1 MFAVAFEVLPSQSGY
16 QRYLDTAAALRPI
29 LDSMDGFVSI
39 ERFRSLTDPG
49 WILSLSF
56 WRDEAALVRWRMQ
69 GEHRAAQAQGR
80 ASVFDDYRLRVLRV
94 LPATADS
101 EQTPLVGVHAYA
113 DTADDARGKRFESLA
128 NAGKRV
134 GLLDFADCRAAREW
148 QTKATTSPDAAGL
161 QPCRA
166 VVLRDY
172 GMFDRA
178 QAPQHFPPASRRHGP
193 S

>member
-1 MFAVAFEVLPSQSGY
+1 MFAVAFEVLPSESGY

-29 LDSMDGFVSI
+29 LDAMDGFVSI

-69 GEHRAAQAQGR
+69 GEHRAAQAEGR
-80 ASVFDDYRLRVLRV
+80 VSVFDDYRLRVLRV
-94 LPATADS
+94 LPGGTNG
-101 EQTPLVGVHAYA
+101 EQAPLVGIREYSDLH
-113 DTADDARGKRFESLA
+113 DDARGKRFESLT
-128 NAGKRV
+128 NSGKRI
-134 GLLDFADCRAAREW
+134 GLLDFADGHAARDW
-148 QTKATTSPDAAGL
+148 QAASATGPNAPSQAR
-161 QPCRA
+161 CA

-178 QAPQHFPPASRRHGP
+178 QAPQQFPPALRRL
-193 S
+193 